1 MKKKEISRP
10 KDRKLLI
17 QLFAATFYLS
27 AFTFGGGYVIIT
39 LMQKKFVDEYHW
51 IDEEEMFDLTAIAQ
65 SAPGPIAVNGA
76 IVAGYKLAGIP
87 GVLVSVTGAV
97 LPPFFIIALVSVFY
111 QAFRQNKI
119 IALMLE
125 GMQAGV
131 GAVIAAVVFEMGE
144 GIVKGKNTGSIIIM
158 IGAFIASCILG
169 INVVYIV
176 IVCLLIGVVRTL
188 VNERRSK

>member
-1 MKKKEISRP
+1 
-10 KDRKLLI
+10 
-17 QLFAATFYLS
+17 
-27 AFTFGGGYVIIT
+27 
-39 LMQKKFVDEYHW
+39 MQKKFVDEYHW

-131 GAVIAAVVFEMGE
+131 GAVIAAVVIEM
-144 GIVKGKNTGSIIIM
+144 IQNLFHSHCQVDLAVIM
-158 IGAFIASCILG
+158 AGAFLANVFFG
-169 INVVYIV
+169 INAVYIFLFC
-176 IVCLLIGVVRTL
+176 IVYGIGKALWEKGRGQI
-188 VNERRSK
+188 

>member
-97 LPPFFIIALVSVFY
+97 LPPFFIIALVSAFY
-111 QAFRQNKI
+111 QAFRQNK
-119 IALMLE
+119 
-125 GMQAGV
+125 
-131 GAVIAAVVFEMGE
+131 AAVVIEM
-144 GIVKGKNTGSIIIM
+144 IQNLFHSHCQIDLAVIM
-158 IGAFIASCILG
+158 TGAFLANVFFG
-169 INVVYIV
+169 INAVYIFLFC
-176 IVCLLIGVVRTL
+176 IVYGIGKALWEKGRGQM
-188 VNERRSK
+188 